1 MTASAPDETREGQAF
16 GILLSDL
23 VERLLTFSDN
33 SRQASDFIAEELR
46 SLVGAKTVVVVS
58 HVETAGSSR
67 HVIRSVYP
75 ERRKCVAES
84 PAFHDLIERS
94 HPVSGATMLAA
105 ADRGTDAALL
115 GRLGVTSALILP
127 LAYGSK
133 RVGGIFL
140 LDLLDDE
147 TLQKAM
153 DTLERLSSILALVL
167 RNADL
172 YEHLEDE
179 VAERTALL
187 ERRQLELEALLK
199 EVHHRVKN
207 NLQIVLSLLYLKS
220 SSTSSTEARSLLQ
233 ESQDS
238 IFAMAQV
245 HEEIYRTGDFSGIDM
260 AGYLPRVTDQMISAA
275 KLSITTQ
282 YRLESLR
289 LDLSVAIPCGLIVS
303 ELVTNSIK
311 HAFSSRAEGTLTVET
326 GMLNGEA
333 FIRIADDGPGF
344 PASPAT
350 DRRPGV
356 GMDIVKSLVDQI
368 GGRLIREPGPGAS
381 ILLLFKPR

>member
-1 MTASAPDETREGQAF
+1 VYR
-16 GILLSDL
+16 
-23 VERLLTFSDN
+23 
-33 SRQASDFIAEELR
+33 
-46 SLVGAKTVVVVS
+46 
-58 HVETAGSSR
+58 HGSS
-67 HVIRSVYP
+67 
-75 ERRKCVAES
+75 
-84 PAFHDLIERS
+84 
-94 HPVSGATMLAA
+94 LAA
-105 ADRGTDAALL
+105 TDQGPDAGLL
-115 GRLGVTSALILP
+115 GGLGAASALILP
-127 LAYGSK
+127 LAYGTK

-153 DTLERLSSILALVL
+153 DTLKRLSSILALVL

-172 YEHLEDE
+172 YGHLEDE

-187 ERRQLELEALLK
+187 ERRKLELEALLK

-220 SSTSSTEARSLLQ
+220 SSTSSKEARSILQ

-260 AGYLPRVTDQMISAA
+260 ADYLPRVADQMIAA
-275 KLSITTQ
+275 ANLRITMQ

-289 LDLSVAIPCGLIVS
+289 LDLGVAIPCGLIVS

-311 HAFSSRAEGTLTVET
+311 YAFSSRKEGTLTVET
-326 GMLNGEA
+326 GMLGGEA

-356 GMDIVKSLVDQI
+356 GMDIVRSLVDQV
-368 GGRLIREPGPGAS
+368 GGRMIREPGPGAS

>member
-1 MTASAPDETREGQAF
+1 MTASDGQAF
-16 GILLSDL
+16 GMLLSDL
-23 VERLLTFSDN
+23 VERLLALSDN
-33 SRQASDFIAEELR
+33 PRQACAFIAEELR

-58 HVETAGSSR
+58 HIETADGQR
-67 HVIRSVYP
+67 QLIRSVYP
-75 ERRKCVAES
+75 ERRKDVAEGL
-84 PAFHDLIERS
+84 AFHDLIERS
-94 HPVSGATMLAA
+94 HLVPSATFLSA
-105 ADRGTDAALL
+105 TDQGPIAELL
-115 GRLGVTSALILP
+115 EHLGVASALVLP

-133 RVGGIFL
+133 QVGGIFL
-140 LDLLDDE
+140 LDLLDDA

-153 DTLERLSSILALVL
+153 DTLVRLSSILALVL

-187 ERRQLELEALLK
+187 ERRKLELEALLK

-220 SSTSSTEARSLLQ
+220 TSTSSEDAKSILQ

-238 IFAMAQV
+238 IYAMAQV

-260 AGYLPRVTDQMISAA
+260 ADYLPRVIDQMIVAA
-275 KLSITTQ
+275 NIRITMQ
-282 YRLESLR
+282 YRLENLR
-289 LDLSVAIPCGLIVS
+289 LDLGVAIPCGLIVS

-311 HAFSSRAEGTLTVET
+311 HAFSSRRVGTLTVET
-326 GMLNGEA
+326 GMRNGEA

-344 PASPAT
+344 PASPEAG
-350 DRRPGV
+350 RKGGV
-356 GMDIVKSLVDQI
+356 GMDIVRSLVDQI
-368 GGRLIREPGPGAS
+368 GGRMIREPGPGAS
-381 ILLLFKPR
+381 VLVLFKPR